1 MFHTVF
7 IHKIPVTQKQAKKLS
22 FPALWNSFMVLG
34 QRETVLAC
42 FSTMSA
48 MRKIVGRF
56 MTLGFHNAYLDLNIV
71 LELACSK
78 EAVYQNM
85 THKDRIPIP
94 NDWQIWKYC
103 AYLETSTNSKL
114 VRLYWLTRTKLD
126 SPFTQS
132 KPALWRVMLL
142 DPDMFKAISIRT
154 GTCKTN
160 THLIWI
166 YTFLESST
174 KNAIG
179 ICTPTWHH
187 GIVYMA

>member
-1 MFHTVF
+1 MTCMKSASNKAAKSSLVWSLILTPKRPDSMVTPWRSLVFQAGMFHTVF

-48 MRKIVGRF
+48 MRKIVSRF
-56 MTLGFHNAYLDLNIV
+56 MTLGFHNAYLDSNIV

-78 EAVYQNM
+78 EAFYQNM
-85 THKDRIPIP
+85 THEDRILIP

-114 VRLYWLTRTKLD
+114 VGLYWLTKRSWILH
-126 SPFTQS
+126 SPNLNQHS
-132 KPALWRVMLL
+132 EGW
-142 DPDMFKAISIRT
+142 
-154 GTCKTN
+154 C
-160 THLIWI
+160 
-166 YTFLESST
+166 
-174 KNAIG
+174 
-179 ICTPTWHH
+179 C
-187 GIVYMA
+187 